1 MRVVFMGTPE
11 FATPALE
18 QLVINH
24 HQVTA
29 VYTQPDRPAGR
40 GQSLVQSPVKHA
52 ALARQIPVMQPASL
66 KDRAALEQLT
76 ELGPDAVVV
85 AAYGKM
91 LPRPV
96 LDLPR
101 FGCLNLHPSLL
112 PRYRGASPVVAA
124 ILSGDE
130 FTGVSVMLLDEGMD
144 TGPVLSQAA
153 VSISPIDNAGSLMSK
168 LAQVAARLLI
178 ETLTRWSR
186 GEIAPR
192 PQNEAEAS
200 YCGTVAKSDGEI
212 DWSRATVDIWRRVRA
227 YNPWPGSYTRW
238 QGKQLKI
245 IEAVPLCTVG
255 KSPGQV
261 TALSGEKA
269 VIGIGT
275 GDGVLGI
282 LRVQLEGRRAM
293 SAAEFVRGHRDVMG
307 AVLPD

>member
-1 MRVVFMGTPE
+1 LRVVFMGTPE

-178 ETLTRWSR
+178 ETLTHWSR

-212 DWSRATVDIWRRVRA
+212 DWGGATVDIWRRVRA

-245 IEAVPLCTVG
+245 IEAVPRCTIRE
-255 KSPGQV
+255 SPGQV
-261 TALSGEKA
+261 TALSEEKA

-293 SAAEFVRGHRDVMG
+293 SAAEFLRGHRDIMG